1 MTTTLLAL
9 ASGPV
14 QLTPARSQM
23 GFTLA
28 FHILL
33 VPLGVALPTIMLIA
47 NYKGIKHGDAAAL
60 TLARRWSHAA
70 ALTFAVGAVTG
81 TVLSFEFGLLWPN
94 FTRVFGDVF
103 GLPFAIEGI
112 SFFLEALLVAI
123 YIYGWRRMKPWTHFW
138 FGFPIP
144 FVAIIGA
151 TSIISVNSW
160 MNAPAGFSLNAN
172 GRPTKIDPLSV
183 MFNNALPWELTHFLI
198 AAYMAA
204 SFTVASVYVVGWL
217 RGRRDRYHRLGIL
230 IPFTIGAILAP
241 IQLVVGDQIARWVYQ
256 NQPAKFAAMEIVTK
270 SGTDQAEYLFGIYH
284 PGSNTVTGGIKI
296 PLLDSILAGGSRNTF
311 VEGLVAI
318 PKQNRAS
325 NVTLVHY
332 AFDIMVLIGTLLA
345 LLTVYYVIAYWRRR
359 DVPHGRIFLWVAAVA
374 GVLAYAAMECGWIT
388 TEVGR
393 QPWIVYNI
401 ARTSSAVTT
410 AQSVT
415 VTMIVIYVLYA
426 LLGVAT
432 IVVLRAMATRWRLTP
447 VIDDD
452 EAPYGPRPEAAAEE
466 RESEAASTADRGRR
480 RPS

>member
-9 ASGPV
+9 AAGPV

-296 PLLDSILAGGSRNTF
+296 PLLDSILAGGSTQHVCRGPGRDSQTEPG
-311 VEGLVAI
+311 VERDTCALRVRHHGADRHPARLAH
-318 PKQNRAS
+318 R
-325 NVTLVHY
+325 
-332 AFDIMVLIGTLLA
+332 LL
-345 LLTVYYVIAYWRRR
+345 R
-359 DVPHGRIFLWVAAVA
+359 DR
-374 GVLAYAAMECGWIT
+374 VLAAPGCAAWPDLPM
-388 TEVGR
+388 GR
-393 QPWIVYNI
+393 
-401 ARTSSAVTT
+401 
-410 AQSVT
+410 
-415 VTMIVIYVLYA
+415 
-426 LLGVAT
+426 G
-432 IVVLRAMATRWRLTP
+432 
-447 VIDDD
+447 
-452 EAPYGPRPEAAAEE
+452 
-466 RESEAASTADRGRR
+466 RGRR
-480 RPS
+480 PGVRRDGMRLGHHGGRPAAVDRVQHRPYVIGGDHRTECHGNDDRDLRSLRLARRRHHRGAPSDGYPMAAHAGHRRRRGTVWSAPRGRGGGPGNGGRVDG